1 MRRLIFRPCSNAS
14 REKRRHNGSRSV
26 GAQSRAAFG
35 IADRSTLAPCE
46 QATGAAFL
54 NDRTAVQRLNPSNME
69 ERVSRFLLA
78 LIRNFGVAIAI
89 SVFFAAA
96 REPHPPRPGTVD
108 TLAAAGSDHDLRT
121 PD

>member
-1 MRRLIFRPCSNAS
+1 
-14 REKRRHNGSRSV
+14 
-26 GAQSRAAFG
+26 
-35 IADRSTLAPCE
+35 
-46 QATGAAFL
+46 
-54 NDRTAVQRLNPSNME
+54 ME

-96 REPHPPRPGTVD
+96 REPSHPPRPGTVD
-108 TLAAAGSDHDLRT
+108 TLTVAGSDHDLRT

>member
-1 MRRLIFRPCSNAS
+1 
-14 REKRRHNGSRSV
+14 
-26 GAQSRAAFG
+26 
-35 IADRSTLAPCE
+35 
-46 QATGAAFL
+46 
-54 NDRTAVQRLNPSNME
+54 ME

-96 REPHPPRPGTVD
+96 REPPHPPRPGTVD
-108 TLAAAGSDHDLRT
+108 TLAVAGSDHDLRT

>member
-1 MRRLIFRPCSNAS
+1 
-14 REKRRHNGSRSV
+14 
-26 GAQSRAAFG
+26 
-35 IADRSTLAPCE
+35 
-46 QATGAAFL
+46 
-54 NDRTAVQRLNPSNME
+54 ME

-96 REPHPPRPGTVD
+96 REPPHPPRLGTVD
-108 TLAAAGSDHDLRT
+108 TLAVAGSDHDLRT